1 MAYADL
7 CLEVGKPVE
16 AIKAIKQQLPDES
29 IGDNKR
35 VLDKLSAAYLAA
47 EEYDNAI
54 RAAMICSD
62 KFGTSSDNL
71 WILAQANQA
80 NNNLPETIKA
90 LRQLVRLDPMHEE
103 GILLLAN
110 LLSMTGVPEDALATL
125 EKAVSAHENSL
136 AIQQE
141 RCKLIWRLHGVHKV
155 IPILKNLV
163 ARHPDS
169 SEISTMLAEAMEQ
182 AGDLSG
188 AESIATAGLKKNPAI
203 TELNAIMGRIQ
214 YRAGQLDRAISYLS
228 EAIRQSPGTLQNYL
242 DLANVYLDRREPLQ
256 ALRVYQSAIRA
267 IPNDPQ
273 AYLEAAKI
281 LKDCRDYIGAE
292 TMLRKAA
299 ELSPEDVNI
308 RRQLGAIIALN
319 LVHHAKEVGSPS

>member
-1 MAYADL
+1 
-7 CLEVGKPVE
+7 
-16 AIKAIKQQLPDES
+16 
-29 IGDNKR
+29 
-35 VLDKLSAAYLAA
+35 
-47 EEYDNAI
+47 
-54 RAAMICSD
+54 
-62 KFGTSSDNL
+62 
-71 WILAQANQA
+71 
-80 NNNLPETIKA
+80 
-90 LRQLVRLDPMHEE
+90 
-103 GILLLAN
+103 
-110 LLSMTGVPEDALATL
+110 
-125 EKAVSAHENSL
+125 
-136 AIQQE
+136 
-141 RCKLIWRLHGVHKV
+141 
-155 IPILKNLV
+155 
-163 ARHPDS
+163 
-169 SEISTMLAEAMEQ
+169 
-182 AGDLSG
+182 LSG